1 MHYLRSVLEGGCSS
15 QNTAVGYPCQILGR
29 LVNSESELS
38 DLLRNGFFLLTYR
51 SDFDPLPGSNVT
63 SDKGWGCLARSSQM
77 LLAQAL
83 SRYSASDFKLE
94 YFRDIDSVE
103 KAPFSL
109 HSMVQATLKSS
120 DTFSPKYWSPSKG
133 CEAIRC
139 CVNEALDRRILS
151 RPMSVVI
158 SSNGSISAKEVE
170 SQLEEKGAVL
180 ILTPLRCGAS
190 RLMTQMMFF
199 ALEHILHSS
208 SCIGVVGGV
217 PNRSYYVIGS
227 WGQRLL
233 YLDPHCMT
241 QKALVSCDAN
251 DAGVVMAT
259 PSLVRSVRWD
269 SVDTSFFF
277 GFFLDSASQW
287 QELRGRVEDVRK
299 RSMEQLFFINDGEMP
314 SATPSM
320 LVEWPSDDDASER

>member
-1 MHYLRSVLEGGCSS
+1 MQYLRSVLDARTGS
-15 QNTAVGYPCQILGR
+15 QGAAVGYPCQILGR
-29 LVNSESELS
+29 LVHSESELG
-38 DLLRNGFFLLTYR
+38 DVLRDFFLLTYR

-77 LLAQAL
+77 LLAHAL
-83 SRYSASDFKLE
+83 RRYSASDSKLE

-109 HSMVQATLKSS
+109 HSMVQATLKRSNE
-120 DTFSPKYWSPSKG
+120 FRPKYWPPSKG

-139 CVNEALDRRILS
+139 CVNDALDRRILS
-151 RPMSVVI
+151 RPMGVVV

-170 SQLEEKGAVL
+170 SELEKKGAVL
-180 ILTPLRCGAS
+180 ILTPLRCGAT

-208 SCIGVVGGV
+208 TCIGVVGGV

-241 QKALVSCDAN
+241 QKALVSCDVN

-259 PSLVRSVRWD
+259 PNLVRSVRWD
-269 SVDTSFFF
+269 CVDTSFFF
-277 GFFLDSASQW
+277 GFFLDSVSQW
-287 QELRGRVEDVRK
+287 EELRARVEDVRK
-299 RSMEQLFFINDGEMP
+299 RSMEELFFIDDGDM
-314 SATPSM
+314 SSM
-320 LVEWPSDDDASER
+320 TLSTLAEWPSDDDTSEL